1 MPSRSDQPL
10 SPQSKLIVATAHQK
24 RESMKRSAVIFV
36 VLFAFFCLPAFQLS
50 AQSVDATKSPTLR
63 VLTYNIHHGQATD
76 GKFDYDR
83 LAKTIAKLNPDVVA
97 LQEVDNKTK
106 RANGV
111 DIATELGSRL
121 DMNHAFGN
129 ALYFSGG
136 QYGEAIL
143 SRFPIEQPKAH
154 HLPFRFGNE
163 PRTALAVRVKP
174 DNGIPEFVFVS
185 THLCHKSTET
195 RLEQTKQLNQLF
207 TAKSRLPIIM
217 AGDFNARPD
226 SEPMRV
232 LLSGDWIDAVAPKSK
247 IDFIL
252 LRKNDP
258 WEILESTV
266 VDEPIVSDHDP
277 VLTVLKWTGK

>member
-1 MPSRSDQPL
+1 
-10 SPQSKLIVATAHQK
+10 
-24 RESMKRSAVIFV
+24 MKRSAVIFV
-36 VLFAFFCLPAFQLS
+36 TLFAFSCLPVSQLS
-50 AQSVDATKSPTLR
+50 AQPVEDTKPPTLR

-76 GKFDYDR
+76 GKFDYAR
-83 LAKTIAKLNPDVVA
+83 LAKTIAQLKPDVVA

-111 DIATELGSRL
+111 DIASELGSRL

-143 SRFPIEQPKAH
+143 SRFPIDQHKAH
-154 HLPFRFGNE
+154 HLPYRFGNE
-163 PRTALAVRVKP
+163 PRTALSVRVKP
-174 DNGIPEFVFVS
+174 DNGIPEFIFVG
-185 THLCHKSTET
+185 THLCHESSET
-195 RLEQTKQLNQLF
+195 RLDQTQELNQLF
-207 TAKSRLPIIM
+207 TTKNKLPIIL

-226 SEPMRV
+226 SEPMQV
-232 LLSGDWIDAVAPKSK
+232 LLSGVWTDAVAPKSK

-258 WEILESTV
+258 WKILESTV
-266 VDEPIVSDHDP
+266 VDEPVVSDHDP
-277 VLTVLKWTGK
+277 VLTVLQWTGK